1 MDEKKKDSSEVL
13 IQQGMYRKLVLENL
27 SYFFSILFFSI
38 VFLLFCFVIV
48 LLFLCNI
55 DEKDS
60 SEVLI
65 QQGMYRKQRPPHVV
79 LLKLPAQYG
88 SEAVLKKIYQH
99 SGKAHWKIHVR

>member
-1 MDEKKKDSSEVL
+1 
-13 IQQGMYRKLVLENL
+13 MYRKLLLISLIIISFLLFRKVFYDF
-27 SYFFSILFFSI
+27 SYL
-38 VFLLFCFVIV
+38 FLLFCYALDEFS
-48 LLFLCNI
+48 

-60 SEVLI
+60 I

-88 SEAVLKKIYQH
+88 SEAVLKKIYLH